1 MYGALGSSYPPYS
14 PISAPFIKNL
24 AQFKQSLGNYVAD
37 GNHFSNIFDGFS
49 FLDDANAKSQRGGYN
64 YGY

>member
-1 MYGALGSSYPPYS
+1 
-14 PISAPFIKNL
+14 
-24 AQFKQSLGNYVAD
+24 LGNYVAD
-37 GNHFSNIFDGFS
+37 GNHFSNIFDGYS